1 MEEAAQRIRR
11 LAHDLCSDKPLGENS
26 QKGKKKPGLSKPRNP
41 VIPSGAGGGTRTPTM
56 SPSADFESNQDRFQL
71 QFITVL

>member
-11 LAHDLCSDKPLGENS
+11 LARDLCSDKPLGENS

-41 VIPSGAGGGTRTPTM
+41 VIPSGRSVIIGLEESQSYQRFAGCQQEVL
-56 SPSADFESNQDRFQL
+56 S
-71 QFITVL
+71 FI